1 MIREWETCEDDGHEH
16 PEDEAFGFCYSN
28 IRDLFV
34 NVAVGNYGHEEE
46 GDRQPATV
54 KPYRMVSMRRLREKR
69 SGCACAYHRIG
80 CSSSSTLLLLYASAR
95 SSALLFAQSCARTR
109 SVNVDEARMK
119 APESGRCDM
128 IQIEAVHQ

>member
-54 KPYRMVSMRRLREKR
+54 KPYKMVSMRRLRGKEGVVLVLTTALAVLAPRHFCSCMRQRDRRHCCLHSRVREQDR
-69 SGCACAYHRIG
+69 SMLMRLG
-80 CSSSSTLLLLYASAR
+80 
-95 SSALLFAQSCARTR
+95 
-109 SVNVDEARMK
+109 
-119 APESGRCDM
+119 
-128 IQIEAVHQ
+128 